1 MRLFIVAAFVAAFMA
16 LGTSAAFAG
25 EITGSGRS
33 LKQDDGTLH
42 GKLECAWS
50 GLNNFNEPTMGCT
63 QSWGQIPKAG
73 RDFLTSVGSNPGIAA
88 IPRKARAAEPDLM
101 GLAWALRRGQPP
113 VGQSPCTT
121 TRRAE
126 AVLRVLVVSDGK
138 EGRAEPASPL
148 CGPPNPPRRP
158 LHCPSGIRMTTR

>member
-42 GKLECAWS
+42 GKSECAWS
-50 GLNNFNEPTMGCT
+50 GLNNFNEPTDPGRT

-73 RDFLTSVGSNPGIAA
+73 RDFLTSVGSNPGIA
-88 IPRKARAAEPDLM
+88 
-101 GLAWALRRGQPP
+101 
-113 VGQSPCTT
+113 CN
-121 TRRAE
+121 
-126 AVLRVLVVSDGK
+126 
-138 EGRAEPASPL
+138 PAKS
-148 CGPPNPPRRP
+148 
-158 LHCPSGIRMTTR
+158 SGG